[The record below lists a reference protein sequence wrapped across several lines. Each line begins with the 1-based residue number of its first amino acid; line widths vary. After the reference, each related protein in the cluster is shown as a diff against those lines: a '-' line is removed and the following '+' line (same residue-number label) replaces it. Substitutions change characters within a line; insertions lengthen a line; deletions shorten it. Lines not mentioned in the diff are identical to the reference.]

1 MDTKKLYETNTNQN
15 KTGIAILTLA
25 KIIFIMEEHY

>member
-1 MDTKKLYETNTNQN
+1 MDIKKPYETSTHQN

-25 KIIFIMEEHY
+25 KIIFIMDERY